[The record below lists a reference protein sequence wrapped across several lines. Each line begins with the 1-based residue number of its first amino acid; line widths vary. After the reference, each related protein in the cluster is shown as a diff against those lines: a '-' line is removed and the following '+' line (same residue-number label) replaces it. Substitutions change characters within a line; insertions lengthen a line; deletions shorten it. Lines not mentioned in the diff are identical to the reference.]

1 MITPRFH
8 LSQDENS
15 VTISIRAPYC
25 SLSQLEIDVD
35 EEVFLFSSKP
45 YYLRLTLPGKIVED
59 ERSKSSFDTDSGE
72 FLFTYHKEQPG
83 EYFKDLELITK
94 LLTVKVDAHCE
105 KGTIPIEVISEHDTE
120 PGESIV
126 SNPEFGYGF
135 ALRNSNDFMK
145 VSSAFD
151 DIFEVNPC
159 EVSLKE
165 RRKLRIQYEQGKFN
179 MDHYMADFIDNDQ
192 ICEVISQKFSL
203 GEKQDSSFSF
213 TEMELDFLKDLPNKQ
228 YNLSMEQI
236 AYCQNGLI
244 DLLFAYCYDQR
255 ITEFEGNSE
264 SSWDINKLAATLCWF
279 EGFAKPKAAIISA
292 FRRSLIYPLYRHF
305 ELSQTVFNDLK
316 TLISSNIKEIVR
328 VLIKIYNIF
337 LHGDRYIINQIFIKD
352 YIIYVMKWDSDLW
365 NKTVQEVTTLKV
377 AKVDLGLNLME
388 IEDGFIPHCE
398 FAALTINDDSDHDA
412 SDSDDYSSSDGST
425 DDSSSSDDS
434 SECESCCGET
444 IDGKHLIPH

>member
-35 EEVFLFSSKP
+35 EEP

-255 ITEFEGNSE
+255 ITEFEGN
-264 SSWDINKLAATLCWF
+264 N
-279 EGFAKPKAAIISA
+279 
-292 FRRSLIYPLYRHF
+292 
-305 ELSQTVFNDLK
+305 
-316 TLISSNIKEIVR
+316 
-328 VLIKIYNIF
+328 
-337 LHGDRYIINQIFIKD
+337 

-434 SECESCCGET
+434 SECESCCGQDEFDSRALGPK
-444 IDGKHLIPH
+444 I